1 MKRFITFSVVA
12 LALIFT
18 VIGIVMDRESLA
30 STDVSNGLFVLA
42 SRVNMAKSAL
52 SDEKIVFCADDFKR
66 YLNVSEISSITVTS
80 VPPLSEGCLCVG
92 NVAINPG
99 QKISGENL
107 DLLNYRVGE
116 GSAKVSSF
124 KFTVNEYEYE
134 MTCDMY
140 LLKRENSAP
149 TLSLEDERLFSVS
162 THQTI
167 TVYGRVGAYD
177 PDGDDIHYE
186 IVTYAKNGVMEFDAA
201 TGEYSY
207 TPTGSYFGSD
217 EFEYVAIDK
226 YGNYSASRRVS
237 LNVQKLTTDV
247 VYSDMGGHM
256 AHHASMTMT
265 ENGIM
270 SGTRVGGNTYFMPD
284 KSVSRIDFLVML
296 MQAIGEDGSV
306 NVFDTGFDDDAQI
319 PQSMKGYVKRARDLG
334 IISGAVNADGEYLFQ
349 PNRAIT
355 RAEAALM
362 VYSIV
367 DGSVPTVKPTFSD
380 KNDIPVW
387 ATDAIYTLNSLGIL
401 ESVNGEIGANAEI
414 TRAQVAMMLYALIN
428 Q

>member
-18 VIGIVMDRESLA
+18 VMGIVMDRTSQA
-30 STDVSNGLFVLA
+30 STDVSSGLFVLA
-42 SRVNMAKSAL
+42 SRVNMAKSAF
-52 SDEKIVFCADDFKR
+52 SEDKIVFSADDFKR
-66 YLNVSEISSITVTS
+66 YLNLSDISSITVTS
-80 VPPLSEGCLCVG
+80 VPPLSDGCLCVG

-99 QKISGENL
+99 QRISGENL

-116 GSAKVSSF
+116 GGSEASSF
-124 KFTVNEYEYE
+124 KFTVNDYEYE

-140 LLKRENSAP
+140 FLKRENSSP
-149 TLSLEDERLFSVS
+149 TVALEDEKIFNVS

-167 TVYGRVGAYD
+167 TVYGKVGAYD
-177 PDGDDIHYE
+177 PDGDKLHYE
-186 IVTYAKNGVMEFDAA
+186 VVSYAKNGVLDFDSA

-207 TPTGSYFGSD
+207 TPTGAYFGSD

-226 YGNYSASRRVS
+226 YGNYSTSKKVS
-237 LNVQKLTTDV
+237 LTVQKLNTDV
-247 VYSDMGGHM
+247 VYVDMEGNKAHNASITM
-256 AHHASMTMT
+256 A
-265 ENGIM
+265 EKGIM
-270 SGTRVGGNTYFMPD
+270 SGSTIGSSTYFMPD
-284 KSVSRIDFLVML
+284 KTVSRLDFLVML
-296 MQAIGEDGSV
+296 MHSVGEDGSMS
-306 NVFDTGFDDDAQI
+306 VFDTGFDDDAQI
-319 PQSMKGYVKRARDLG
+319 PQGLKGYVKRARDLG
-334 IISGAVNADGEYLFQ
+334 IISGAVNSDGEYLFE

-362 VYSIV
+362 VYSLV
-367 DGSVPTVKPTFSD
+367 DGAAPTVKPTFSD

-401 ESVNGEIGANAEI
+401 ESVNGEIGANTDI

-428 Q
+428 K